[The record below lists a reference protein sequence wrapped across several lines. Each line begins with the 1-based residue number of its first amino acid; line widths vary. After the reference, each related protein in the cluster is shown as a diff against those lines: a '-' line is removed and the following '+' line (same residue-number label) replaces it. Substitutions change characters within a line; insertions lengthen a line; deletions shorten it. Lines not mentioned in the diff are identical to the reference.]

1 MAAGGLIPLLW
12 RSKHRRAQPGERPQC
27 AIRLNPLRVKRV
39 RRSGPLCPS
48 RPRAFA
54 QRPYASAELRIE
66 RFLSMRLFHPSD
78 MLIMRPESWT
88 VIKEL
93 LKFLTRASPK
103 GCIDGLPMPRGCPV
117 FAVERTRVC
126 RSASG
131 PWPGCRFYH
140 LRPASPSLPP
150 GLTRIFAALVDFWFS

>member
-1 MAAGGLIPLLW
+1 MRHPSESIAREA
-12 RSKHRRAQPGERPQC
+12 RTSFRPIVSLPVPC
-27 AIRLNPLRVKRV
+27 L
-39 RRSGPLCPS
+39 
-48 RPRAFA
+48 
-54 QRPYASAELRIE
+54 

-103 GCIDGLPMPRGCPV
+103 GGIDGLPMPRGCPV

-126 RSASG
+126 RFASG
-131 PWPGCRFYH
+131 PWPACRFYH
-140 LRPASPSLPP
+140 LLQVSPSLPP

>member
-1 MAAGGLIPLLW
+1 MAAGGLIPSLW
-12 RSKHRRAQPGERPQC
+12 RLRHRRAQPGERPQC

-39 RRSGPLCPS
+39 RRSGPSCPS

-103 GCIDGLPMPRGCPV
+103 GGIDGVPYSPRLP
-117 FAVERTRVC
+117 
-126 RSASG
+126 
-131 PWPGCRFYH
+131 RFF
-140 LRPASPSLPP
+140 
-150 GLTRIFAALVDFWFS
+150 GLTVA